1 MNKIVLGT
9 LFSAMAVLTACDLDK
24 YPETN
29 ISTETAWQTID
40 DATRFET
47 GLYSFLQTINGGLYI
62 YAADYQSDL
71 FNATYSFSNRGG
83 DLHRW
88 DFTSSQY
95 DIEDIYK
102 NNYFCITNCNNIIN
116 NIDNIALESEDEQQK
131 AKNIKGTAYLIRAL
145 CYHTLAVRFAK
156 DYEPETASSDLGLP
170 LVLDVDPNAK
180 PSRSSLADTYKQ
192 IKSDITEARK
202 LMTTEGASNSIYLTT
217 DVIDALEARVDLYM
231 HNYAEAVTISE
242 SLINKYPLSTTKD
255 NLSKVFLNDEG
266 SEIIYKVFLSV
277 DERTNELPYYLYWYT
292 SINNYSPDFVPS
304 QWVIDLYEDHDI
316 RKDTYFLRTK
326 VVCGDKSADNIYM
339 LNKYPGNPD
348 LKTTTYEYYNMPK
361 LFRSAEFYL
370 IAAEASYKEGNE
382 PAALGYLND
391 LRTQRGASS
400 LNNKSGDELFKSI
413 KEEWIREYIGEGMR
427 LNDLKRWH
435 DGFQRHDPQDLN
447 ILSIGTGMESLNI
460 SSENQKFVWEIPAND
475 QNANSNLSPNWN

>member
-71 FNATYSFSNRGG
+71 FN
-83 DLHRW
+83 
-88 DFTSSQY
+88 
-95 DIEDIYK
+95 
-102 NNYFCITNCNNIIN
+102 CNNIIN
-116 NIDNIALESEDEQQK
+116 NIDNIVLESEDEQQK

-217 DVIDALEARVDLYM
+217 DVIDALEARVDLY
-231 HNYAEAVTISE
+231 AEAVTISE

-266 SEIIYKVFLSV
+266 SEIIYKVFLSI
-277 DERTNELPYYLYWYT
+277 DERTNELPYYLYWNT
-292 SINNYSPDFVPS
+292 SINSYSPDFVPS
-304 QWVIDLYEDHDI
+304 QWVIDLYEDNDI

-460 SSENQKFVWEIPAND
+460 NSENQKFVWEIPAND

>member
-29 ISTETAWQTID
+29 ISTETSWQTID

-62 YAADYQSDL
+62 YASDYQSDL
-71 FNATYSFSNRGG
+71 FNATYSFANRGG

-116 NIDNIALESEDEQQK
+116 NIDNITLENEEDQQK

-145 CYHTLAVRFAK
+145 CYHTLALRFAK
-156 DYEPETASSDLGLP
+156 DYEPETAASNLGLP
-170 LVLDVDPNAK
+170 IVLEVDPNAK

-192 IKSDITEARK
+192 IKSDIAEARK
-202 LMTTEGASNSIYLTT
+202 LMTKEGASNSIYLTT

-231 HNYAEAVTISE
+231 HNYTEAITLSE
-242 SLINKYPLSTTKD
+242 SLMNKYPLSTTEAD
-255 NLSKVFLNDEG
+255 LSKVFLNDEG
-266 SEIIYKVFLSV
+266 SEIIYKVFSSI
-277 DERTNELPYYLYWYT
+277 DERTNELPYYLYWNT
-292 SINNYSPDFVPS
+292 SVESYSPDFIPS
-304 QWVIDLYEDHDI
+304 QWVLDLYESNDI
-316 RKDTYFLRTK
+316 RKDAYFLCDK
-326 VVCGDKSADNIYM
+326 VVCGDKSANDIYM

-348 LKTTTYEYYNMPK
+348 LKIQLMNIIIWQSCLEV
-361 LFRSAEFYL
+361 
-370 IAAEASYKEGNE
+370 
-382 PAALGYLND
+382 
-391 LRTQRGASS
+391 QSS
-400 LNNKSGDELFKSI
+400 I
-413 KEEWIREYIGEGMR
+413 
-427 LNDLKRWH
+427 
-435 DGFQRHDPQDLN
+435 
-447 ILSIGTGMESLNI
+447 
-460 SSENQKFVWEIPAND
+460 
-475 QNANSNLSPNWN
+475 

>member
-116 NIDNIALESEDEQQK
+116 NIDNIVLESEDEQQK

-266 SEIIYKVFLSV
+266 SEIIYKVFLSI
-277 DERTNELPYYLYWYT
+277 DERTNELPYY
-292 SINNYSPDFVPS
+292 P
-304 QWVIDLYEDHDI
+304 
-316 RKDTYFLRTK
+316 
-326 VVCGDKSADNIYM
+326 
-339 LNKYPGNPD
+339 
-348 LKTTTYEYYNMPK
+348 
-361 LFRSAEFYL
+361 
-370 IAAEASYKEGNE
+370 
-382 PAALGYLND
+382 
-391 LRTQRGASS
+391 
-400 LNNKSGDELFKSI
+400 
-413 KEEWIREYIGEGMR
+413 
-427 LNDLKRWH
+427 
-435 DGFQRHDPQDLN
+435 
-447 ILSIGTGMESLNI
+447 
-460 SSENQKFVWEIPAND
+460 
-475 QNANSNLSPNWN
+475 

>member
-1 MNKIVLGT
+1 
-9 LFSAMAVLTACDLDK
+9 
-24 YPETN
+24 
-29 ISTETAWQTID
+29 
-40 DATRFET
+40 
-47 GLYSFLQTINGGLYI
+47 
-62 YAADYQSDL
+62 
-71 FNATYSFSNRGG
+71 
-83 DLHRW
+83 
-88 DFTSSQY
+88 
-95 DIEDIYK
+95 
-102 NNYFCITNCNNIIN
+102 
-116 NIDNIALESEDEQQK
+116 
-131 AKNIKGTAYLIRAL
+131 
-145 CYHTLAVRFAK
+145 
-156 DYEPETASSDLGLP
+156 LP

-266 SEIIYKVFLSV
+266 SEIIYKVFLSI
-277 DERTNELPYYLYWYT
+277 DERTNELPYYLYWNT
-292 SINNYSPDFVPS
+292 SINSYSPDFVPS
-304 QWVIDLYEDHDI
+304 QWVIDLYEDNDI

-460 SSENQKFVWEIPAND
+460 NSENQKFVWEIPAND

>member
-1 MNKIVLGT
+1 
-9 LFSAMAVLTACDLDK
+9 
-24 YPETN
+24 
-29 ISTETAWQTID
+29 
-40 DATRFET
+40 
-47 GLYSFLQTINGGLYI
+47 
-62 YAADYQSDL
+62 
-71 FNATYSFSNRGG
+71 
-83 DLHRW
+83 
-88 DFTSSQY
+88 
-95 DIEDIYK
+95 
-102 NNYFCITNCNNIIN
+102 
-116 NIDNIALESEDEQQK
+116 
-131 AKNIKGTAYLIRAL
+131 
-145 CYHTLAVRFAK
+145 
-156 DYEPETASSDLGLP
+156 
-170 LVLDVDPNAK
+170 
-180 PSRSSLADTYKQ
+180 
-192 IKSDITEARK
+192 
-202 LMTTEGASNSIYLTT
+202 
-217 DVIDALEARVDLYM
+217 
-231 HNYAEAVTISE
+231 
-242 SLINKYPLSTTKD
+242 LSTTKD

-266 SEIIYKVFLSV
+266 SEIIYKVFLSI
-277 DERTNELPYYLYWYT
+277 DERTNELPYYLYWNT
-292 SINNYSPDFVPS
+292 SINSYSPDFVPS
-304 QWVIDLYEDHDI
+304 QWVIDLYEDNDI